1 MDGGSMINYQVCYE
15 NQINQTSCDISYDVN
30 KHTGYNICTDSP
42 TDWSSLREFENNA
55 DLQIHSPDSLPDPAI
70 HDFINLLLPTYIDN
84 DFRNKTAQSNS
95 LTPDSESDN
104 DSVMISGDDLRELA
118 CVKPDDYFDNISD
131 SSVGSGHFDYLPPT
145 NLSSAYHQY
154 NNQTLPS
161 FDQLVQSTAKHYPS
175 TTRQCVSD
183 DEDDE
188 SEAIVK
194 KGKRGAKNILLW
206 KFLLDE
212 LADAHQKHI
221 RWISCKEGTFRFVD
235 TAEISKMWGAKKRK
249 NDMNF
254 EKLSRGIRHYYKS
267 GFMRREDGT
276 RLVYKFNWKKVPK
289 EYRRRF
295 AL

>member
-1 MDGGSMINYQVCYE
+1 MDSCTMNNY
-15 NQINQTSCDISYDVN
+15 QTSCDFSYDTN
-30 KHTGYNICTDSP
+30 NQGYVCTEQCWINELETCEQDFPANFSE
-42 TDWSSLREFENNA
+42 S
-55 DLQIHSPDSLPDPAI
+55 DPAI
-70 HDFINLLLPTYIDN
+70 HDFINLLLPQITGQMN
-84 DFRNKTAQSNS
+84 NS
-95 LTPDSESDN
+95 EFQAINPQQPDIVNEDSWSDN
-104 DSVMISGDDLRELA
+104 DSVIIGPDDLRGLP
-118 CVKPDDYFDNISD
+118 CSRQDYYAESLNE
-131 SSVGSGHFDYLPPT
+131 SSVGSGHFDIYQPPQIPSPDCHIYNNPSLPPIDY
-145 NLSSAYHQY
+145 LLQ
-154 NNQTLPS
+154 
-161 FDQLVQSTAKHYPS
+161 
-175 TTRQCVSD
+175 TTRQTSSTQRPCTID
-183 DEDDE
+183 DEEDDEE